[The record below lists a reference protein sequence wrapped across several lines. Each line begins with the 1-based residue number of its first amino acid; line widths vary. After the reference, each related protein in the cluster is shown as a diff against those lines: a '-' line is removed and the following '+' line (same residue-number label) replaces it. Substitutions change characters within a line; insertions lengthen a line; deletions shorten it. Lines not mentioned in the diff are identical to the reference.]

1 MFFKG
6 AKCCL
11 KSRRIITCVKMFICW
26 YQFLIDWRHAYWGRC
41 NCCFW
46 QIVSFLFFQWGGGRE
61 LNLSVCCSLYNSP
74 KVAAVRD
81 DTMNGIINAMNNQDE
96 PVKVLLAFDG
106 IFRLGK
112 TCFVPVVRNGRF
124 AGCVCQ
130 WIKNWIYGLWLNSG
144 NRLPVEKCGKLESV
158 SLWMGSW

>member
-1 MFFKG
+1 MHIEADATVVFGRLLVFF
-6 AKCCL
+6 
-11 KSRRIITCVKMFICW
+11 
-26 YQFLIDWRHAYWGRC
+26 
-41 NCCFW
+41 
-46 QIVSFLFFQWGGGRE
+46 SFSGVGGRE

-124 AGCVCQ
+124 AGCVRQ
-130 WIKNWIYGLWLNSG
+130 WIKNWIYGL
-144 NRLPVEKCGKLESV
+144 
-158 SLWMGSW
+158 

>member
-1 MFFKG
+1 MHIE
-6 AKCCL
+6 ADA
-11 KSRRIITCVKMFICW
+11 TVV
-26 YQFLIDWRHAYWGRC
+26 
-41 NCCFW
+41 W

-74 KVAAVRD
+74 EVAAVRD

-96 PVKVLLAFDG
+96 PVKVLLAFDS

-124 AGCVCQ
+124 AGCV
-130 WIKNWIYGLWLNSG
+130 SG
-144 NRLPVEKCGKLESV
+144 SKIGYTACD
-158 SLWMGSW
+158 